1 MPWKHNGKTIVEGRS
16 WTSSEGIV
24 HPKNWSS
31 AWSSDDKESFGLT
44 WENPTVEKSYDNRFY
59 WDADTAKSLTDVNEV
74 DSNGDPVLDT
84 DGNQTVTLGLKT
96 IWIQN
101 TKNTAN
107 VKLAETDWYVVR
119 KSETDEAIP
128 SKVATYRTAVRT
140 ASASIE
146 KSITDA
152 ADMAAFQK
160 LFDTPVDSDGEPTG
174 KPPIENW
181 PEEL

>member
-1 MPWKHNGKTIVEGRS
+1 MPWKHDGKVIIEGRS
-16 WTSSEGIV
+16 WTSSEGIA

-31 AWSSDDKESFGLT
+31 AWSDDDKKSFGLT
-44 WENPTVEKSYDNRFY
+44 WEEPTVEKLYNRMFY

-74 DSNGDPVLDT
+74 DSDDKPILDS
-84 DGNQTVTLGLKT
+84 DGNQVVTLGLKT
-96 IWIQN
+96 IWTQN

-107 VKLAETDWYVVR
+107 DKLSETDWYVVR
-119 KSETDEAIP
+119 KAETDEAIP

-152 ADMAAFQK
+152 KDLDALIA
-160 LFDTPVDSDGEPTG
+160 LFETPVDKDDKPTG
-174 KPPIENW
+174 NAPIDNW
-181 PEEL
+181 PEDL

>member
-1 MPWKHNGKTIVEGRS
+1 MPWKHDGKVIIEGRS
-16 WTSSEGIV
+16 WTSSEGIA

-31 AWSSDDKESFGLT
+31 AWSDDDKKSFGLT
-44 WENPTVEKSYDNRFY
+44 WEEPTVEKAYDNKFY
-59 WDADTAKSLTDVNEV
+59 WNADTPKSLTDVNDV
-74 DSNGDPVLDT
+74 DSDGNPMLDE

-96 IWIQN
+96 IWTQN

-107 VKLAETDWYVVR
+107 SKLVETDWYVVR
-119 KSETDEAIP
+119 KAETDEAVP

-152 ADMAAFQK
+152 KDLDAFVA
-160 LFDTPVDSDGEPTG
+160 LFETPVDKDDKPTG
-174 KPPIENW
+174 NAPIDNW
-181 PEEL
+181 PEEI